1 LSKSTIAITRC
12 QTWGFRE
19 ALRIFQGLN
28 AQETEMTILNS
39 LYGVRIFNVNQAT
52 QPYALMLEIFGFG
65 NGMAYYLMLGFKN
78 RSFDSVWY
86 I

>member
-1 LSKSTIAITRC
+1 
-12 QTWGFRE
+12 
-19 ALRIFQGLN
+19 
-28 AQETEMTILNS
+28 MTILNS